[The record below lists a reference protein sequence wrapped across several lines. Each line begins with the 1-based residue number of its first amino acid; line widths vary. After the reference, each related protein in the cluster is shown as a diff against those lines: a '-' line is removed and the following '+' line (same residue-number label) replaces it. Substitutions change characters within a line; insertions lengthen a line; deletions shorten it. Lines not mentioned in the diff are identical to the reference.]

1 MKEKVWGIRG
11 GEREIDDAETLV
23 RVLLANRNV
32 AVSEQESFF
41 ASSYDRDIHDPY
53 SIADMEKAVE
63 RIFRAIKN
71 KERIVVYGDY
81 DADGITSTAI
91 MIETLTALGAHVIP
105 YLPHRYD
112 DGYGLNGVVLQQ
124 MASEFEVLIT
134 VDCGISNSAEI
145 AMLQEAGKDVIIVD
159 HHEIPEQMPQA
170 YAILHPRHPAGSY
183 KWEHLCG
190 AGMSWKAAQALF
202 RHANSPFVGDADKEK
217 WLLDIVMIGTIAD
230 VMPLLGENRAIVR
243 FGKEVLM
250 RTKHPGIAALLK
262 ESRVNVSTITA
273 EDIAFRIVPLLNAAG
288 RIGHPQSAFDVLLAQ
303 SSTQAEIAV
312 KKLVQLNNERRSLT
326 KKMMDEANLEI
337 DHDLPFVF
345 IANKTWPAGIV
356 GLVAGRLASQ
366 FAKPAF
372 VVGGHSSLAHAVGSA
387 RGGGKGNVMSA
398 LESVRHH
405 TLKLGGHKAAA
416 GFSVQHENLEHMK
429 NGLREYFVAQQS
441 SLSDGGLESLHVAD
455 AHISSHVVTWDTAR
469 MLTKFEPFGE
479 GNKKPAFVLRG
490 LPLISIKTVG
500 KSNDHIKAK
509 LLVGDREVD
518 AIGFGLGGEIS
529 TLKNTV
535 DVLASIGVNEFRGR
549 ESLELRLTD
558 IAPANAVTTTQL

>member
-190 AGMSWKAAQALF
+190 AGMSWKAAQAL
-202 RHANSPFVGDADKEK
+202 
-217 WLLDIVMIGTIAD
+217 
-230 VMPLLGENRAIVR
+230 
-243 FGKEVLM
+243 
-250 RTKHPGIAALLK
+250 
-262 ESRVNVSTITA
+262 
-273 EDIAFRIVPLLNAAG
+273 
-288 RIGHPQSAFDVLLAQ
+288 
-303 SSTQAEIAV
+303 
-312 KKLVQLNNERRSLT
+312 
-326 KKMMDEANLEI
+326 
-337 DHDLPFVF
+337 
-345 IANKTWPAGIV
+345 
-356 GLVAGRLASQ
+356 
-366 FAKPAF
+366 
-372 VVGGHSSLAHAVGSA
+372 
-387 RGGGKGNVMSA
+387 
-398 LESVRHH
+398 
-405 TLKLGGHKAAA
+405 
-416 GFSVQHENLEHMK
+416 
-429 NGLREYFVAQQS
+429 
-441 SLSDGGLESLHVAD
+441 
-455 AHISSHVVTWDTAR
+455 
-469 MLTKFEPFGE
+469 
-479 GNKKPAFVLRG
+479 
-490 LPLISIKTVG
+490 
-500 KSNDHIKAK
+500 
-509 LLVGDREVD
+509 
-518 AIGFGLGGEIS
+518 
-529 TLKNTV
+529 
-535 DVLASIGVNEFRGR
+535 
-549 ESLELRLTD
+549 
-558 IAPANAVTTTQL
+558 

>member
-1 MKEKVWGIRG
+1 
-11 GEREIDDAETLV
+11 
-23 RVLLANRNV
+23 
-32 AVSEQESFF
+32 
-41 ASSYDRDIHDPY
+41 
-53 SIADMEKAVE
+53 
-63 RIFRAIKN
+63 
-71 KERIVVYGDY
+71 
-81 DADGITSTAI
+81 
-91 MIETLTALGAHVIP
+91 
-105 YLPHRYD
+105 
-112 DGYGLNGVVLQQ
+112 
-124 MASEFEVLIT
+124 
-134 VDCGISNSAEI
+134 
-145 AMLQEAGKDVIIVD
+145 
-159 HHEIPEQMPQA
+159 
-170 YAILHPRHPAGSY
+170 
-183 KWEHLCG
+183 
-190 AGMSWKAAQALF
+190 
-202 RHANSPFVGDADKEK
+202 
-217 WLLDIVMIGTIAD
+217 
-230 VMPLLGENRAIVR
+230 
-243 FGKEVLM
+243 
-250 RTKHPGIAALLK
+250 
-262 ESRVNVSTITA
+262 
-273 EDIAFRIVPLLNAAG
+273 
-288 RIGHPQSAFDVLLAQ
+288 
-303 SSTQAEIAV
+303 
-312 KKLVQLNNERRSLT
+312 RSLT

>member
-1 MKEKVWGIRG
+1 MKERIWGIRG
-11 GEREIDDAETLV
+11 DSKIIDDSETLV
-23 RVLLANRNV
+23 RVLLENRNV
-32 AVSEQESFF
+32 ASHEQESFF
-41 ASSYDRDIHDPY
+41 APSYERDIHDPY
-53 SIADMEKAVE
+53 SIAHMEKAVE
-63 RIFRAIKN
+63 RIMRAVHN

-91 MIETLTALGAHVIP
+91 MVETLTALGAHVIP

-124 MASEFEVLIT
+124 MLSEFEVLVT

-145 AMLQEAGKDVIIVD
+145 AMLQASGKDVIIVD
-159 HHEIPEQMPQA
+159 HHEIPEIMPQA
-170 YAILHPRHPAGSY
+170 YAILHPRHTDGSY
-183 KWEHLCG
+183 KWGHLCG
-190 AGMSWKAAQALF
+190 AGMSWKFAQALF
-202 RHANSPFVGDADKEK
+202 RHSSSPFADDADREK

-243 FGKEVLM
+243 FGKEILM

-262 ESRVNVSTITA
+262 ESRIHASTITA

-288 RIGHPQSAFDVLLAQ
+288 RIGHPQSALDALIAQ
-303 SSTQAEIAV
+303 TSEQAEIAV
-312 KKLVQLNNERRSLT
+312 KKLVQLNNERRALT
-326 KKMMDEANLEI
+326 RKMMDEANSEI
-337 DHDLPFVF
+337 DHSLPFVF

-366 FAKPAF
+366 FSKPAF

-387 RGGGKGNVMSA
+387 RGGGKGNVLSA
-398 LESVRHH
+398 LETVRHH

-416 GFSVQHENLEHMK
+416 GFSVRTENLEHMK
-429 NGLREYFVAQQS
+429 EGLREYYLDGQS
-441 SLSDGGLESLHVAD
+441 SGDGGLESLHVAD
-455 AHISSHVVTWDTAR
+455 ASISSHMVTWDTAR
-469 MLTKFEPFGE
+469 QLTKFEPFGE
-479 GNKKPAFVLRG
+479 ANAKPSFLLRG
-490 LPLISIKTVG
+490 LPLLEARMVG

-509 LLVGDREVD
+509 LLLGDREVD
-518 AIGFGLGGEIS
+518 AIGFGLGQQLGEVKDS
-529 TLKNTV
+529 V

-558 IAPANAVTTTQL
+558 IAPANTVTTTQL